1 MAYEPRPVSL
11 TQVAIEDFDS
21 SRAPE
26 GIVIVGDIPV
36 SEAVQAIATLG
47 TADATDLASA
57 IALANATKARLNQL
71 ITALKA

>member
-1 MAYEPRPVSL
+1 MDPRPVSI
-11 TQVAIEDFDS
+11 TQVPEADY
-21 SRAPE
+21 E
-26 GIVIVGDIPV
+26 GIYTPEPLLVVGDLTPA
-36 SEAVQAIATLG
+36 AVQSIATVG